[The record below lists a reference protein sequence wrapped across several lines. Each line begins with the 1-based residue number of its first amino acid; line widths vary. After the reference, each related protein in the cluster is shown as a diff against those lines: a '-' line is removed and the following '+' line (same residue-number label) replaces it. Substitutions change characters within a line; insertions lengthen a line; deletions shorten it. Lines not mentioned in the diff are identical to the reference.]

1 MHREKQ
7 FLGKKE
13 RTLGREDV
21 LLSLASKKS
30 RKFEALCRVL
40 GLRDASGV
48 KKLREILAG
57 LEEEGRVSCSGG
69 RWSSAKSSI
78 ELTGTYVPLPTGIA
92 IIRCDDNENGV
103 KTVEEEDCNPAL
115 IPGDTVAVSV
125 ALDSILLS
133 QHHGSHPHGRIT
145 RIVQENRKPFPAVL
159 HIIHARGGVRLKA
172 VPLNPA
178 CRGSYPVSG
187 VPEDVHDG
195 DTILVRSTERDI
207 MERRCEVEF
216 VKSCGAMDTIAMQE
230 KLVKINHL
238 VPAEF
243 PPAVLEQVES
253 LVPEPSE
260 EDMAGR
266 RDLRDLPFVT
276 IDGDTARDFDDAV
289 EVERLGEG
297 KFLLRVA
304 IADVSHYVRTG
315 SPMDREAQDR
325 GNSWYF
331 PTSVEPML
339 PKELSNGLCS
349 LNPGV
354 NRLVMWAEIPFDAG
368 GRPGKAAFGT
378 GVIRS
383 FGRLTYDGVRDVL
396 LLHDAAAE
404 ERFRETVREPAR
416 VLAMLGVAL
425 ELYRILR
432 EARIRRG
439 SLDFD
444 LPETEA
450 VFDEN
455 GHVLNLFRAERHDIH
470 RLIEEFMIAAN
481 EAVARRLEETG
492 TDFLYRV
499 HPAPAKE
506 KLLALYGALNATRGT
521 QPVRMKGG
529 PDIGAIIAQA
539 KGREQEYAVNR
550 LCVRVM
556 AQALYSRHNEGHFGL
571 ASDAYCHFT
580 SPIRRYADLLVHR
593 ALKHALGIDGGAFP
607 VGERLDRVADVLNRR
622 ERQSME
628 CEREMNRRLAC
639 LWMARQ
645 DREKAWQGTVSA
657 VMSFGV
663 FVELSK
669 VPVEGLIPMEALGF
683 GANMGDWFE
692 YDPYHQVIIGEVT
705 HFTWRVGLSVTV
717 QCPRVDVVALQI
729 DFSPLEVGRGQRRKN
744 QSGKEKRSAGRPKKK
759 ATGPGIFR
767 ETVRPAKEHARSRKS
782 AGHHSRPAGKA
793 RSARTR
799 NSYPSVRSSEVED
812 IVRAIFGGGEK

>member
-1 MHREKQ
+1 
-7 FLGKKE
+7 
-13 RTLGREDV
+13 
-21 LLSLASKKS
+21 
-30 RKFEALCRVL
+30 
-40 GLRDASGV
+40 
-48 KKLREILAG
+48 
-57 LEEEGRVSCSGG
+57 
-69 RWSSAKSSI
+69 
-78 ELTGTYVPLPTGIA
+78 
-92 IIRCDDNENGV
+92 
-103 KTVEEEDCNPAL
+103 
-115 IPGDTVAVSV
+115 
-125 ALDSILLS
+125 
-133 QHHGSHPHGRIT
+133 
-145 RIVQENRKPFPAVL
+145 
-159 HIIHARGGVRLKA
+159 
-172 VPLNPA
+172 
-178 CRGSYPVSG
+178 
-187 VPEDVHDG
+187 
-195 DTILVRSTERDI
+195 
-207 MERRCEVEF
+207 
-216 VKSCGAMDTIAMQE
+216 
-230 KLVKINHL
+230 
-238 VPAEF
+238 
-243 PPAVLEQVES
+243 
-253 LVPEPSE
+253 
-260 EDMAGR
+260 
-266 RDLRDLPFVT
+266 
-276 IDGDTARDFDDAV
+276 
-289 EVERLGEG
+289 
-297 KFLLRVA
+297 
-304 IADVSHYVRTG
+304 
-315 SPMDREAQDR
+315 
-325 GNSWYF
+325 
-331 PTSVEPML
+331 
-339 PKELSNGLCS
+339 
-349 LNPGV
+349 
-354 NRLVMWAEIPFDAG
+354 
-368 GRPGKAAFGT
+368 
-378 GVIRS
+378 
-383 FGRLTYDGVRDVL
+383 
-396 LLHDAAAE
+396 
-404 ERFRETVREPAR
+404 
-416 VLAMLGVAL
+416 MLGVAL

-506 KLLALYGALNATRGT
+506 KLLALYGALNATGGT

-550 LCVRVM
+550 LCVRAM